1 MSSPISNHSDG
12 RRLVSRRNVL
22 ASVAAATALTATPRN
37 FLFGGPSRSSKA
49 ESVAGELFE
58 SLTDEQRAT
67 VALSFED
74 PLRSRVN
81 PNWHVVK
88 PTVGSSF
95 YSKSQQAMA
104 NQIVRELTSPTGYE
118 RLQKQTEEDDGGIE
132 AYSMAWFGKPGD
144 KQFEWMLTGRHLTL
158 RADGN
163 SIEKVAFGGPIIY
176 GHGEESSPKDNLFY
190 YQTEKVNALYAALDS
205 KQREQAVVPGSAG
218 EQNVTVDSSGRA
230 AAGLSIGT
238 LHDDQRKLFVDALA
252 SILAPYR
259 EEDAAEAMR
268 IIDSSNGGVS
278 GLKIAYYKD
287 GDLLKDGIWDDWRI
301 EGVNTVIHFR
311 GAPHV
316 HAYIHV
322 AG

>member
-1 MSSPISNHSDG
+1 MTSPISNSVDG
-12 RRLVSRRNVL
+12 RSVINRRKVL
-22 ASVAAATALTATPRN
+22 ATVAAATALTTTPRS
-37 FLFGGPSRSSKA
+37 FLFGEPSRSSKA

-58 SLTDEQRAT
+58 SLTQEQRAT
-67 VALSFED
+67 VALSFQD

-95 YSKSQQAMA
+95 YSKNQQAMA
-104 NQIVRELTSPTGYE
+104 TQIVRELTSKSGYE

-190 YQTEKVNALYAALDS
+190 YQTEKVNALFAALDS
-205 KQREQAVVPGSAG
+205 KQREQALVAGSAG
-218 EQNVTVDSSGRA
+218 EQNVTVDSKRA
-230 AAGLSIGT
+230 TAGISIGA
-238 LHDDQRKLFVDALA
+238 LQEDQRKLFVDALA
-252 SILAPYR
+252 TILAPYR
-259 EEDAAEAMR
+259 EDDASEAMR
-268 IIDSSNGGVS
+268 IIEAASGGVS
-278 GLKIAYYKD
+278 SLKIAYYKD
-287 GDLLKDGIWDDWRI
+287 ADLLSDGIWDDWRI
-301 EGVNTVIHFR
+301 EGANTVIHFR

-316 HAYIHV
+316 HAYIHI